1 MLEPERSLV
10 EHQKERKKNN
20 RARAAVAAANVDAA
34 CYDLSGGDEL
44 QLQLNGLK
52 LVGEAGGENPEILRD
67 VADRVH
73 HSGESNIQDC
83 IVEDN
88 QHIGIVVDPTGK
100 VMISGTKVRRNALDG
115 VHVEGEVT
123 ISDSSVTANGD
134 SGFLACNQEVG

>member
-1 MLEPERSLV
+1 M
-10 EHQKERKKNN
+10 
-20 RARAAVAAANVDAA
+20 AAANVDAA

-100 VMISGTKVRRNALDG
+100 VMISGTKVRRNGTNG
-115 VHVEGEVT
+115 VVVKGEAT
-123 ISDSSVTANGD
+123 IKGSGVTANARAASWPGRWTAARA
-134 SGFLACNQEVG
+134 SAPSATTSSAAATTRTTVR